1 MSLKHSSLKTPS
13 EYFKQVHFDW
23 TINQHL
29 DDFTYFKLLY
39 RFEVK
44 RLEVCFS
51 VFTGSLSE
59 FNLQEMMKPPVISL
73 IVTEEINS

>member
-1 MSLKHSSLKTPS
+1 MTLSVSHTGVEGCYFISLKHSSLKTPS
-13 EYFKQVHFDW
+13 QHFKQVHFDW

-59 FNLQEMMKPPVISL
+59 AVS
-73 IVTEEINS
+73 TEV

>member
-1 MSLKHSSLKTPS
+1 MLLRIPS
-13 EYFKQVHFDW
+13 QHFKQGHFDW

-59 FNLQEMMKPPVISL
+59 AVS
-73 IVTEEINS
+73 TEV